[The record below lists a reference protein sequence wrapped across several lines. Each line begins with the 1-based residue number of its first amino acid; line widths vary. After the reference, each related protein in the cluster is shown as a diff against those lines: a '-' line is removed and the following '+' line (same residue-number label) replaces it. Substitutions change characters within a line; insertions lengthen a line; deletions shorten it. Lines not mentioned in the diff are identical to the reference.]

1 MSKVNRKI
9 IVATAL
15 SLRGM
20 PMKANDYE
28 DAIELKEII
37 LSKFQ

>member
-1 MSKVNRKI
+1 MSKGNQKR

-15 SLRGM
+15 SLREM
-20 PMKANDYE
+20 LMKANDYE